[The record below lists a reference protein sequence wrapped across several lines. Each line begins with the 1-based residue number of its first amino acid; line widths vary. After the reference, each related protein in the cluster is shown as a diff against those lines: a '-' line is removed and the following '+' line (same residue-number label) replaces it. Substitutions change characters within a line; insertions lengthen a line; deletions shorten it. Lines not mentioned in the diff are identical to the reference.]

1 MNYDALLIVSF
12 GGPEKADEVMPFL
25 ELVLRGK
32 NIPRPRLL
40 EVAEHYYHF
49 GGASPINQQIRELIQ
64 ALESELR
71 QHGPHL
77 PIYWGNRNWHP
88 FLGETLR
95 HMQQDGVRQ
104 ALAFV
109 TSAFS
114 SYSGCR
120 QYREAIEAARQEVGA
135 GAPVIHK
142 MRCFFNH
149 PNFIQAMQQRVEDAL
164 GQIPAPRRAQARVV
178 YTAHSIPQSMAQTS
192 RYVEQLQE
200 ASRMVSARLGRSD
213 DPLVF
218 QSRSGPPGQPWL
230 EPDILDY
237 LRRLHAAAGACDV
250 VIVPIG
256 FFSDHMEVIY
266 DLDTQARDL
275 CRQLGINMVRAV
287 TAGTHPLIITMIRDL
302 MLERMEEGREKATVG
317 QFGALP
323 DFCPEDCCLPPARP
337 TARRP

>member
-12 GGPEKADEVMPFL
+12 GGPEKTDEVIPFL

-32 NIPRPRLL
+32 NVPRERLL

-49 GGASPINQQIRELIQ
+49 GGASPINQQMRELIR
-64 ALESELR
+64 AVESEL
-71 QHGPHL
+71 QADGPNL
-77 PIYWGNRNWHP
+77 PVYWGNRNWRP
-88 FLGETLR
+88 FLGATL
-95 HMQQDGVRQ
+95 QQMKQNGVRQ

-120 QYREAIEAARQEVGA
+120 QYREAIEAARQEAGE

-149 PNFIQAMQQRVEDAL
+149 PNFIQAMTERAQNAL
-164 GQIPAPRRAQARVV
+164 EQIPEERRQQAQVV

-192 RYVEQLQE
+192 KYVPQLRE
-200 ASRMVSARLGRSD
+200 AGKLVSARLGRSG

-237 LRRLHAAAGACDV
+237 LRELHAARVMDV
-250 VIVPIG
+250 VVVPIG
-256 FFSDHMEVIY
+256 FVSDHMEVIF
-266 DLDTQARDL
+266 DLDTQAQEL
-275 CRQLGINMVRAV
+275 SRQLGIHMVRAG
-287 TAGTHPLIITMIRDL
+287 TAGTHPKTITMIREL
-302 MLERMEEGREKATVG
+302 ILERMEEGREKAAVG
-317 QFGALP
+317 EFGPLP
-323 DFCPEDCCLPPARP
+323 DFCPEDCCLPPVRP
-337 TARRP
+337 AAARR